1 MREKER
7 DAKKTR
13 NRVDRKR
20 TEERTDEWKR
30 LPRLD
35 KRWRMRV
42 VELGYRFRQGTD
54 KTDKVRTRTDNLKLM
69 ANTHSV
75 KKEG

>member
-1 MREKER
+1 M
-7 DAKKTR
+7 
-13 NRVDRKR
+13 DRKR

-54 KTDKVRTRTDNLKLM
+54 KTDKVRKRTDNLKLM
-69 ANTHSV
+69 ANTLSV
-75 KKEG
+75 KKGVEMIENKE

>member
-1 MREKER
+1 MREKKR
-7 DAKKTR
+7 DAKKMR
-13 NRVDRKR
+13 NRMDRKR
-20 TEERTDEWKR
+20 TEERTDGWKW

-42 VELGYRFRQGTD
+42 VELGYRFRQGRD
-54 KTDKVRTRTDNLKLM
+54 KTDKVRTRADNLKLI

-75 KKEG
+75 KKKG